1 MNLVGRPNA
10 LATLAARYHSEF
22 TSDNARPQRH
32 LSRTQRR
39 TAPPRARSPSPPQTS
54 SRPKMLDG
62 EPSRLSS
69 DAQCPVNSS
78 SGDVSRARALIPATT
93 SAGLPRVARLSRSNR
108 ARAVASAATKRDGGR
123 GPPLAG
129 RRSRRSSLWAFE
141 ATAGGVDG
149 FVGVVECGRDRLLV
163 GECGP
168 GGLGAAPCV

>member
-1 MNLVGRPNA
+1 MPGQQQLGRRIARPRIDSRDHFGR
-10 LATLAARYHSEF
+10 LAA
-22 TSDNARPQRH
+22 
-32 LSRTQRR
+32 
-39 TAPPRARSPSPPQTS
+39 
-54 SRPKMLDG
+54 
-62 EPSRLSS
+62 
-69 DAQCPVNSS
+69 
-78 SGDVSRARALIPATT
+78 SRAFVTIKPC
-93 SAGLPRVARLSRSNR
+93 AGRGLRRDP
-108 ARAVASAATKRDGGR
+108 RDGGR